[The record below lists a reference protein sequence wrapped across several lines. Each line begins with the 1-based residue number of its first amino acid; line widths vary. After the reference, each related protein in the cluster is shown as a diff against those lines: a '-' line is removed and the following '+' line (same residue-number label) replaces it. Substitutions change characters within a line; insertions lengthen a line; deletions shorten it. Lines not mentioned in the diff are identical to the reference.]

1 MMREILTE
9 LRKHVGVRGSL
20 LVTRDGVIVATELG
34 DGLVPESV
42 AALTS
47 TVIAEAT
54 RAAGKLEIGS
64 IRRMMLTSSF
74 GRLLFEPLG
83 ELVLVV
89 ATEPGLDL
97 EHMLLEIAGPARRIR
112 EMSRLDSTT

>member
-1 MMREILTE
+1 MREILTE
-9 LRKHVGVRGSL
+9 LRKQIGVRGSL
-20 LVTRDGVIVATELG
+20 LVSRDGVIVATELG
-34 DGLVPESV
+34 DGLDPESV

-47 TVIAEAT
+47 QVIAEAT
-54 RAAGKLEIGS
+54 RAAEKLSLKS

-97 EHMLLEIAGPARRIR
+97 EHLLLEIARPARRIR
-112 EMSRLDSTT
+112 EQSRLDSTT